1 MQDLATPRFGT
12 DGVRGRAI
20 VEITPEYAVALGR
33 AVARVLRSERMV
45 IAHDP
50 RLSGPILEAAFS
62 AGAAAEGV
70 EVQQLG
76 VLPTPAVAVI
86 AALEGV
92 PGVVVTASHNGYQD
106 NGLKVFAAGGSKV
119 SDADQ
124 SAIENQISGL
134 TPSTD
139 LGETPAGFMVRR
151 PDAATIYADH
161 LVGLFPELA
170 LEGLRIV
177 IDAANGAMSEVAPH
191 ILARLGAEVIVMND
205 APDGTNINAHCGATA
220 PEALCEFV
228 SNLADSSHDGS
239 LAVDLAFA
247 FDGDGD
253 RLIAVDERGRIVD
266 GDRLIALSALD
277 RRGRGQLLGD
287 GVVVTVMTNL
297 GFHRAMK
304 AAGIDVVTTPVGD
317 RAVLDAM
324 GVHGYVLGGEQSG
337 HIIHRDLATT
347 GDGLLAAI
355 ELARMYRRRR
365 AETREPFSEMAA
377 TVMQTFPQILCNV
390 PVSTRDVD
398 PMRDLSPSIAAAEA
412 ELGNDGRVLVR
423 PSGTEAMIRVMVEA
437 STQERARE
445 VAEHLADE
453 VRARYG

>member
-1 MQDLATPRFGT
+1 MQDHAQPRFGT

-20 VEITPEYAVALGR
+20 VEITPEFCMSLGR
-33 AVARVLRSERMV
+33 AVAQVLRPERLV

-50 RLSGPILEAAFS
+50 RLSGPILEAAFA

-76 VLPTPAVAVI
+76 MLPTPAVAVI
-86 AALEGV
+86 AAREGV
-92 PGVVVTASHNGYQD
+92 PGVVVTASHNGYSD
-106 NGLKVFAAGGSKV
+106 NGIKVFAVGGSKV

-124 SAIENQISGL
+124 QTIESRL
-134 TPSTD
+134 RSPSF
-139 LGETPAGFMVRR
+139 ERVAAPAGRLVRR
-151 PDAATIYADH
+151 QDAEAIYAEH
-161 LVGLFPELA
+161 ITGLFPPVA

-177 IDAANGAMSEVAPH
+177 IDTANGAMSEVAPR
-191 ILARLGAEVIVMND
+191 ILESLGADVIVMNNS
-205 APDGTNINAHCGATA
+205 PDGTNINDRCGATA
-220 PEALCEFV
+220 PQALCEFV
-228 SNLADSSHDGS
+228 ANIAASTHDGG

-277 RRGRGQLLGD
+277 RRHRGQLLGD

-304 AAGIDVVTTPVGD
+304 AADIDVVTTPVGD
-317 RAVLDAM
+317 RAVLEAM
-324 GVHGYVLGGEQSG
+324 ALHGYVLGGEQSG

-355 ELARMYRRRR
+355 ELARMYRQRHR
-365 AETREPFSEMAA
+365 ETGEPFSVMAA
-377 TVMQTFPQILCNV
+377 AVMQTFPQVLSNV
-390 PVSTRDVD
+390 PVGSRTVD
-398 PMRDLSPSIAAAEA
+398 PARDLASAIAAAEA
-412 ELGNDGRVLVR
+412 ELGSDGRVLVR
-423 PSGTEAMIRVMVEA
+423 TSGTESLIRIMVEA
-437 STQERARE
+437 STEEHARQ
-445 VAEHLADE
+445 VADRLSAA
-453 VRARYG
+453 VRAHYG